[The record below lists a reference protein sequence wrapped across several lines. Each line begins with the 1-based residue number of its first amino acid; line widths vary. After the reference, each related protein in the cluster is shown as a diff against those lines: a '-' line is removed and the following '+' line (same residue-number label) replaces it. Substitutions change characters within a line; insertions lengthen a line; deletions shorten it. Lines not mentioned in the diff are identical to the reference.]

1 VLNLQAQ
8 FSNIHVD
15 EHVLAAYGGKIY
27 AGTDGGLYR
36 FTPQAGAL
44 GGASPASWESL
55 NTSTLEN
62 FLSESVAY
70 NPEDPFDVLAGHQD
84 NGVAHLAG
92 GEWDWLPNSNESD
105 YTFFD
110 PNPANLGKIAY
121 VYDVSN
127 LDFRK
132 SYDGGASIPKHLIF
146 PLDAVPNFI
155 IRFHPVVPDRFILNF
170 PLGGNQFTVKETA
183 NGWEDAGLAR
193 DLAPPIQN
201 LGCPTAL
208 TYAGAFI
215 YAAAGGIIFQFDGMK
230 WNNVF
235 QVNDQ
240 VVSMVVDP
248 AKPNAIYFATQRKVF
263 LKPDQANG
271 QPWTQA
277 NGGDLRDLTGVGLT
291 TFISKLAL
299 APNAAGRTPN
309 LYAATQ
315 LGIFRT
321 ANTGNTVPLWSRMG
335 SAFPDTPIS
344 DLQVNP
350 DNRMIYV
357 ATYGRGVWYT
367 LDLVVPPP
375 PRLLIRSTGLH
386 AWALE
391 WGDGSVLQEAS
402 AITGAWTDLFGATS
416 PRVLDT
422 TAPQKFYR
430 LHSP

>member
-1 VLNLQAQ
+1 
-8 FSNIHVD
+8 
-15 EHVLAAYGGKIY
+15 
-27 AGTDGGLYR
+27 
-36 FTPQAGAL
+36 
-44 GGASPASWESL
+44 
-55 NTSTLEN
+55 
-62 FLSESVAY
+62 
-70 NPEDPFDVLAGHQD
+70 
-84 NGVAHLAG
+84 
-92 GEWDWLPNSNESD
+92 
-105 YTFFD
+105 
-110 PNPANLGKIAY
+110 
-121 VYDVSN
+121 
-127 LDFRK
+127 
-132 SYDGGASIPKHLIF
+132 
-146 PLDAVPNFI
+146 
-155 IRFHPVVPDRFILNF
+155 
-170 PLGGNQFTVKETA
+170 
-183 NGWEDAGLAR
+183 
-193 DLAPPIQN
+193 
-201 LGCPTAL
+201 L

-248 AKPNAIYFATQRKVF
+248 AHPNAIYFATQRKVF

-315 LGIFRT
+315 LGVFRT

-375 PRLLIRSTGLH
+375 PRLLIRSSGLH
-386 AWALE
+386 AWTLE

-402 AITGAWTDLFGATS
+402 AITGAWTDLLGATS